1 MLRKILK
8 YLKENSWKTIC
19 VTQDTYEYGRVK
31 GALSDAGI
39 RSKTKSS
46 TPMAG
51 QESSEFG
58 TTYDVLV
65 KQKDFHKANQML
77 NKP

>member
-1 MLRKILK
+1 MLRKLVR
-8 YLKENSWKTIC
+8 YLKENRWKTII
-19 VTQDTYEYGRVK
+19 VTQDPYEYGSVK

-51 QESSEFG
+51 QGSHEFG
-58 TTYDVLV
+58 TTYDILV
-65 KQKDFHKANQML
+65 RQKDFHKATQAL
-77 NKP
+77 TKR